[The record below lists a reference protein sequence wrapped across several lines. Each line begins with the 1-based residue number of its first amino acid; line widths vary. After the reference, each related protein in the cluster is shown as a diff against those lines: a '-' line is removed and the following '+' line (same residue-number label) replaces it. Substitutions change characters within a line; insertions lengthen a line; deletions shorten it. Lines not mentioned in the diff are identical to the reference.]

1 MGSKAL
7 TAVLGAVLLSPSIAF
22 ATDPSETILVQNL
35 LKAPQLRE
43 EVIASAGRTAHTPT
57 GSEVAMMLFRN
68 DVRIWTA
75 LETELP
81 RFLADRLSRERLEA
95 LATAYGENP
104 EREWNQSGEEIR
116 ALALSL
122 MAGDSQFRTAASRSA
137 CAAGLLSPNIDTA
150 REKAGKTG
158 TPFKATPE
166 FYEKV
171 RPLLQPID
179 KSCDCFLRNVVETAG
194 KTLDQITREE
204 GAALM
209 VQLIQSGKCPDP
221 FADHG

>member
-1 MGSKAL
+1 
-7 TAVLGAVLLSPSIAF
+7 
-22 ATDPSETILVQNL
+22 
-35 LKAPQLRE
+35 
-43 EVIASAGRTAHTPT
+43 
-57 GSEVAMMLFRN
+57 
-68 DVRIWTA
+68 
-75 LETELP
+75 
-81 RFLADRLSRERLEA
+81 
-95 LATAYGENP
+95 
-104 EREWNQSGEEIR
+104 
-116 ALALSL
+116 

-179 KSCDCFLRNVVETAG
+179 KSCDCFLRNVVETVG

-209 VQLIQSGKCPDP
+209 VQFIQSGKCPDP
-221 FADHG
+221 FADHGGGGRSSDFRVITGQAARYPGAEKARRLSDSGKAKRWPT